1 MKYQNIVVQV
11 SNYATDSLSETLKR
25 YGQLGFK
32 IVNVIMAKNKYDVD
46 VMYLFFTKE
55 IARLETTLPT

>member
-1 MKYQNIVVQV
+1 MKYENIVVQV
-11 SNYATDSLSETLKR
+11 STYATDYLQETLMK

-32 IVNVIMAKNKYDVD
+32 LVNVTMAKNKYDVE

-55 IARLETTLPT
+55 LSE